1 MTNSEKIKLLSGTK
15 DERVQL
21 MNYLLDKTASGQQL
35 DSTEIPML
43 VYLKEDLLDSQP
55 VVIADMSASMTG
67 AGGLL

>member
-15 DERVQL
+15 DEMVKL

-55 VVIADMSASMTG
+55 VLVADMSASMTG
-67 AGGLL
+67 AGGML